1 MLRRSDTKHGKDKDA
16 LVFHAEVQLNL
27 FRVNANRAQDK
38 INTDLFLRASIAES
52 YNDKTLYGALKTLI
66 MPFHGL
72 INAR

>member
-1 MLRRSDTKHGKDKDA
+1 MAAARHSMCSTAILPDK
-16 LVFHAEVQLNL
+16 NL
-27 FRVNANRAQDK
+27 LFCKVNANRAQDK
-38 INTDLFLRASIAES
+38 INTDLFLRTSIAES

>member
-16 LVFHAEVQLNL
+16 LIFHAEVQLNL

-38 INTDLFLRASIAES
+38 INADLFLRSEGSGGFRKA
-52 YNDKTLYGALKTLI
+52 TLYGALKNLI